1 MKPGTAR
8 TLIAAAIIANLI
20 GVMVMSP
27 SAWFGL
33 AILAAIFAVCPA
45 VFAREG
51 PRISGIVVLI
61 LSVGA
66 AVLAYPAHK
75 KSMDQFAEHARQ
87 QADKRKAA
95 KSASKAA
102 AAMKKDEEPAGKA
115 ETPAPAAETA
125 KKADDEGVAKDAG
138 LKPQ

>member
-1 MKPGTAR
+1 MKSTTAR

-33 AILAAIFAVCPA
+33 AILAAIFAMFPA

-51 PRISGIVVLI
+51 PRISGIVVLV

-75 KSMDQFAEHARQ
+75 KSMDQYAERARQ
-87 QADKRKAA
+87 AAEKRKAA
-95 KSASKAA
+95 KSEVKR
-102 AAMKKDEEPAGKA
+102 ER
-115 ETPAPAAETA
+115 
-125 KKADDEGVAKDAG
+125 
-138 LKPQ
+138 Q